1 MEQFISA
8 VEWGLFLQT
17 AFWLFIVYVI
27 IRNLP
32 LIFRMLGGGDNTH
45 RWLTRVGGSV
55 RIAFELVA
63 LVILLVLFL
72 RINLITNSLIV
83 GILLIV
89 AWTPARNFLNGSYI
103 RLSTSLSV
111 GQKIAFKGDEAIV
124 KSIGAFGVT
133 LQMSAGTRIVEYRLL
148 RKHGL
153 TLVSGMQLSNFL
165 ELTVTP
171 DENKEEEKLP
181 LKQLMLTCPYLDWS
195 YLPEVKPNDTLPASV
210 DLKVFLI
217 DEKYTQ
223 GFISLVNE
231 WGYSVVRP
239 TNS

>member
-8 VEWGLFLQT
+8 VEWGLFLKT
-17 AFWLFIVYVI
+17 AFWLLIVYLI

-32 LIFRMLGGGDNTH
+32 IIFRMLGGNDNGY
-45 RWLTRVGGSV
+45 RWLTRVGGSL
-55 RIAFELVA
+55 RIAFELIA
-63 LVILLVLFL
+63 LVILTVLFL

-83 GILLIV
+83 GILVVV

-103 RLSTSLSV
+103 RLASNLSV
-111 GQKIAFKGDEAIV
+111 GQKIAFMGEEAII
-124 KSIGAFGVT
+124 KSIGNFGLT
-133 LQMSAGTRIVEYRLL
+133 LQTAAGTRIVEYRLL
-148 RKHGL
+148 RKHGI

-171 DENKEEEKLP
+171 DEGVEEEKLP
-181 LKQLMLTCPYLDWS
+181 LKQLMLNCPYLDWS
-195 YLPEVKPNDTLPASV
+195 YLPEVKPNDFTPASV

-239 TNS
+239 SS